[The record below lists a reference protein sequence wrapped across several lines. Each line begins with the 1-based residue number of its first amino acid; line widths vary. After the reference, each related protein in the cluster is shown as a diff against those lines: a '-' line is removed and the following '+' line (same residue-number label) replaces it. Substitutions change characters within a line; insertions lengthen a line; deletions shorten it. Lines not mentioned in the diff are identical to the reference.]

1 MGILD
6 RAREWVGLSP
16 PVAPTPSPDPSV
28 ADGAS
33 AEGPVILI
41 READGTLT
49 PIHAKE
55 AKVFKV
61 IIGGQ
66 VYEHVTT
73 TVDGTWV
80 YEVRKS

>member
-1 MGILD
+1 MGIFD
-6 RAREWVGLSP
+6 RAREWVGLTP
-16 PVAPTPSPDPSV
+16 PVPPKPPPDPSL

-33 AEGPVILI
+33 TDGPVVFI
-41 READGTLT
+41 READGTMT

-66 VYEHVTT
+66 VYEHVANAE
-73 TVDGTWV
+73 DGTWI

>member
-1 MGILD
+1 MGFLD
-6 RAREWVGLSP
+6 RAKELMGMAP
-16 PVAPTPSPDPSV
+16 PVPPQPPPDPSL

-33 AEGPVILI
+33 VEGPLIWI
-41 READGTLT
+41 READGALT

-66 VYEHVTT
+66 VYEHVTNAP
-73 TVDGTWV
+73 DGTWI
-80 YEVRKS
+80 YELRKS